1 MSSSG
6 PRGPETRRVG
16 LPRLS
21 VRLFSQAE
29 PGWRGRRPTAL
40 TPRRQETR
48 GRRCHPA
55 RSLSSC
61 EGDGNA
67 AGRERVGSTG
77 QPRPAPR
84 ASPLHVCALGTPA
97 RSSRRAARLGPPL
110 PPDARC
116 RRGRCRA
123 RTSHA
128 FCLKAGDDLGSW
140 SPKAASLL
148 GRCRGGD
155 GVSRGRRRGPRPP
168 LPCSRPP
175 WAPSRV
181 SQRRRR
187 DRRGRRLAV
196 SRALAGRPGKRS
208 AAPDSSDGRHG
219 DGPARASAV
228 RLLGGLVTSESGISL
243 TSPEPRGRQESRS
256 PGPRPVPLPPG
267 SGDLAA
273 ERGVTRRPR

>member
-1 MSSSG
+1 MARTAADRPDAPPTG
-6 PRGPETRRVG
+6 DTG
-16 LPRLS
+16 L
-21 VRLFSQAE
+21 
-29 PGWRGRRPTAL
+29 AL
-40 TPRRQETR
+40 PS
-48 GRRCHPA
+48 A

-84 ASPLHVCALGTPA
+84 ASPLHVRALGTPA

-128 FCLKAGDDLGSW
+128 FCLKAGDDLGFW

-175 WAPSRV
+175 WAPSCV

-196 SRALAGRPGKRS
+196 SRALAGRPLTAVTGVTATGRPVPQRS
-208 AAPDSSDGRHG
+208 ASSGDSSPRKVAFHSPPRSPG
-219 DGPARASAV
+219 DARRAEAPGPARSRC
-228 RLLGGLVTSESGISL
+228 RLAPGTSRQSGES
-243 TSPEPRGRQESRS
+243 PDAHVEPRWRTRAAAAI
-256 PGPRPVPLPPG
+256 PLG
-267 SGDLAA
+267 
-273 ERGVTRRPR
+273 

>member
-1 MSSSG
+1 MARTAADRPDAPLTGDTG
-6 PRGPETRRVG
+6 PP
-16 LPRLS
+16 LPS
-21 VRLFSQAE
+21 
-29 PGWRGRRPTAL
+29 
-40 TPRRQETR
+40 
-48 GRRCHPA
+48 A

-67 AGRERVGSTG
+67 AGRAWVGNTG

-175 WAPSRV
+175 WAPPGHQRASCV

-208 AAPDSSDGRHG
+208 AAPDSSDGRRG